1 MAAACT
7 FGMTNFL
14 MSGAATQDTV
24 SLNKHEKSLFQ
35 RLAGVGSAEAAS
47 VKSEFGKPNVVLVL
61 VDNLG
66 WGELGCYGGGM
77 LRGAETPNLD
87 TLAEEGIQ
95 FLNFNV
101 EPQSTPSRSALMTGR
116 HPIRSGTTKVVWGM
130 LYGMTQWEKTMPEL
144 FSEQGYATG
153 MFGKWHLGD
162 TQGRFPT
169 DQGFDEW
176 YGIANT
182 TDEAMYSSHYGYDAK
197 ESVKPYIVEAKKN
210 GVPKQVKEYNLET
223 RRTIDKEL
231 TDKAIAFI
239 KRNVKKKQS
248 FFAFVP
254 FTHAHL
260 PTLTH
265 PDFAGKTGNGN
276 YADVLAEIDYRTGQ
290 ILDAI
295 DDLGIR
301 NNTIVLWLS
310 DNGPEEIEGYHGT
323 AGYWRGHYFTAL
335 EGSLRVPA
343 VIRWP
348 GKIPAGL
355 KTNEIVHMVD
365 ILPTFARVAGYEV
378 AKDRIIDGVDQLD
391 FLFGKQKKS
400 NREGFP
406 VFNGDELFAYK
417 WRNWKMH
424 FIQLDSMFGAPAK
437 LNMPHLHNL
446 IEDPKENYPVD
457 TVDVSASWVFP
468 VVLKK
473 VVEFQKTLVME
484 PPIKLGT
491 PDPYKPKKR

>member
-1 MAAACT
+1 VKNIMKVLLIILVVASTATLSYAA
-7 FGMTNFL
+7 
-14 MSGAATQDTV
+14 
-24 SLNKHEKSLFQ
+24 E
-35 RLAGVGSAEAAS
+35 
-47 VKSEFGKPNVVLVL
+47 KPNVVIMM

-66 WGELGCYGGGM
+66 WGELGVYGGGE
-77 LRGAETPNLD
+77 LRGAPTPRLD
-87 TLAEEGIQ
+87 KLASEGMRFQ
-95 FLNFNV
+95 NFNV
-101 EPQSTPSRSALMTGR
+101 EPQCTPSRSAFMTGR

-130 LYGMTQWEKTMPEL
+130 LYGMTQWEKTIAEL
-144 FSEQGYATG
+144 MSDAGYATG

-182 TDEAMYSSHYGYDAK
+182 TDEAMYSSHYAYDAD
-197 ESVKPYIVEAKKN
+197 ESVIPYVVEAKK
-210 GVPKQVKEYNLET
+210 GETPKRVKEYNLKA
-223 RRTIDKEL
+223 RRLIDREL
-231 TDKAIAFI
+231 TDKTIDFM
-239 KRNVKKKQS
+239 KRSVKQKKP

-260 PTLTH
+260 PTTAH
-265 PDFAGKTGNGN
+265 PDFDGKTGNGA
-276 YADVLAEIDYRTGQ
+276 YADVLSEIDHRTGQ
-290 ILDAI
+290 ILDSI
-295 DDLGIR
+295 DDLGVR
-301 NNTIVLWLS
+301 DNTVVLWLS

-343 VIRWP
+343 LIRWP
-348 GKIPAGL
+348 GKIEAR
-355 KTNEIVHMVD
+355 KVSNEIIHMVD
-365 ILPTFARVAGYEV
+365 VLPTMARIAGY
-378 AKDRIIDGVDQLD
+378 KIPDDRIIDGVDQLD
-391 FLFGKQKKS
+391 FLLGKQEKS

-437 LNMPHLHNL
+437 LNMPHLYNL
-446 IEDPKENYPVD
+446 IEDPKENYPIDKVD
-457 TVDVSASWVFP
+457 ASASWVFP

-473 VVEFQKTLVME
+473 VIEFKKTLAME
-484 PPIKLGT
+484 PPIRLGT
-491 PDPYKPKKR
+491 PDPYVPPKR